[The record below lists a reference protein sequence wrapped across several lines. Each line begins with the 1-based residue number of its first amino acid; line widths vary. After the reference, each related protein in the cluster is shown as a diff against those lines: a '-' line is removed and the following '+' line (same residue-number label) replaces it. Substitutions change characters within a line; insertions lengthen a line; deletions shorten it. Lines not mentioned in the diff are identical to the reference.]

1 MNQTL
6 SQYKKM
12 AYLSY
17 QLIVHFKHLQ
27 VNDQTIVLFM
37 DVKHTS
43 DFQYQPIVLTIPRQ
57 MEFQRASRPAFM
69 HIFENFQKYNNFAQ
83 PSMNIKARKT
93 VTFDEI
99 VKVREFVQVDNYD
112 YCKYLIE

>member
-27 VNDQTIVLFM
+27 VNDQTVVLFM

-43 DFQYQPIVLTIPRQ
+43 DYQYQPIILTIPRHI
-57 MEFQRASRPAFM
+57 EFQKASKPAFM
-69 HIFENFQKYNNFAQ
+69 HIFENFQEYKNYTK
-83 PSMNIKARKT
+83 PSMNIKREKR
-93 VTFDEI
+93 VTFNET

-112 YCKYLIE
+112 YCNYLIE

>member
-17 QLIVHFKHLQ
+17 QIIVHYKHLQ
-27 VNDQTIVLFM
+27 VNEQTIVLFM

-43 DFQYQPIVLTIPRQ
+43 DFQYQPIILTIPRY
-57 MEFQRASRPAFM
+57 MEFQKASKPAFM
-69 HIFENFQKYNNFAQ
+69 HILENFQEYKTYAK
-83 PSMNIKARKT
+83 PSMNIQKEKT

-99 VKVREFVQVDNYD
+99 VNVREFVQVDSHD
-112 YCKYLIE
+112 YCNYLIE